1 MLNEWIFKSRLL
13 KYVKNDR
20 KVKNQAETKVISR
33 TNCYSVYGSSIS
45 IHFRFIT
52 VIAREINTRNRHEFD
67 FILFNVNWISW
78 LHNYLIGRS
87 DINSIPRFLVSN
99 FTYHIYIFNDN
110 KFTRYTIN
118 LSISLSHID
127 RFERRIEMYRYLL
140 IT

>member
-67 FILFNVNWISW
+67 FILFNVNWIS
-78 LHNYLIGRS
+78 
-87 DINSIPRFLVSN
+87 
-99 FTYHIYIFNDN
+99 
-110 KFTRYTIN
+110 
-118 LSISLSHID
+118 
-127 RFERRIEMYRYLL
+127 
-140 IT
+140 